1 MPTLPERALHAA
13 QCAIALLER
22 YLAPLADLAAR
33 LYLAQVFFRAG
44 LSKLQDWDTTL
55 FLFSEEYRVPL
66 LPPPLAAVAG
76 TAGELIFPTLL
87 ALGLFG
93 RLGALGLFLVNIMA
107 VVSYWHVLGTP
118 EQAAGLTHHLVWGL
132 LLGMLATHGA
142 GKWSVDTLLQ
152 RRFKAW
158 PV

>member
-1 MPTLPERALHAA
+1 MPTLPERALHAV
-13 QCAIALLER
+13 QCANTLLAR
-22 YLAPLADLAAR
+22 HLAPLADLAAR

-76 TAGELIFPTLL
+76 TAGELIFPILL

-132 LLGMLATHGA
+132 LLAMLATHGA